1 MTVTPEQIRRY
12 ARQILL
18 APIGGPGQE
27 RIAAGTV
34 LLHGE
39 APLCATYLAAAG
51 LGRLKLTGAPPELA
65 ARDPALVLEQAAPG
79 DPADVV
85 VDFGDGAAFERA
97 TGPAL
102 CMRPTDDWTRA
113 VLETVAAGE
122 ALRALLGLDPHPY
135 DFFRVRTGPGQKRWR
150 LA

>member
-1 MTVTPEQIRRY
+1 VTVTPEQIRRY

-51 LGRLKLTGAPPELA
+51 LGCLKLTGKTPELA
-65 ARDPALVLEQAAPG
+65 AHDPGLVLEQAEPG
-79 DPADVV
+79 AAADMV

-97 TGPAL
+97 AGPAL
-102 CMRPTDDWTRA
+102 RALRTGEWTRA
-113 VLETVAAGE
+113 VLETAAAGE

-135 DFFRVRTGPGQKRWR
+135 DFFCVRRSGQK
-150 LA
+150 A